1 MPAKCQHISGGY
13 DQLVHMVKAS
23 VKFGARVLSCK
34 YDGRHAPA
42 IRRAVL
48 LLIFFL
54 YIFVGAC
61 TKTLVSVSFTSP
73 VILILSRRVLYLE
86 DVGRDGK
93 I

>member
-48 LLIFFL
+48 LLIFFI
-54 YIFVGAC
+54 YIC
-61 TKTLVSVSFTSP
+61 RCMYENVSVS
-73 VILILSRRVLYLE
+73 VLYLACNPNS
-86 DVGRDGK
+86 VT
-93 I
+93 